1 MARRSSAFE
10 DLMALS
16 ARLPWR
22 VALGLALVSYCGLHW
37 VAGYY
42 SAPVAAR
49 TPAEI
54 GAVAQRQL
62 VATLAFF
69 LQWIIPIGF
78 GAGGLISFVRR
89 ARDAGLFNRAVA
101 GGPAAVTGLTWS
113 EFEHMIGEGFRRQ
126 GYTVTG
132 NDGRGPDGGVDLAL
146 VKGTDRFLV
155 QCKHWRRSSVG
166 VTVIREFYGVMTA
179 RAVAGGFVVTSGSFT
194 PDAWGFAAQCGIELI
209 DGVRLQGWI
218 SRAKA
223 PEQGSRGRVLEAPVA
238 PQVTSATPACPRCG
252 GAMVTRTAGR
262 GFSAGQS
269 FWGCTRY
276 PRCRGTLSA

>member
-1 MARRSSAFE
+1 MARRSSVFE

-16 ARLPWR
+16 ARLPWG
-22 VALGLALVSYCGLHW
+22 VGLALALVSFLLFHGLSVYFSIPVTAKS
-37 VAGYY
+37 VAD
-42 SAPVAAR
+42 
-49 TPAEI
+49 I
-54 GAVAQRQL
+54 GTVAQRGL
-62 VATLAFF
+62 FGTVASLLQFVVPAAFVV
-69 LQWIIPIGF
+69 
-78 GAGGLISFVRR
+78 GAGVSCVKRGR
-89 ARDAGLFNRAVA
+89 ARVSFDRVA
-101 GGPAAVTGLTWS
+101 SHGVSTVSRLSWRD
-113 EFEHMIGEGFRRQ
+113 FEALIGEGFRRQ

-166 VTVIREFYGVMTA
+166 VAVIREFYGVMTA

-194 PDAWGFAAQCGIELI
+194 PDAWGFAAQCGVELI
-209 DGVRLQGWI
+209 DGERLEAWI

-223 PEQGSRGRVLEAPVA
+223 PEQGSCGRVLEAPVA

-262 GFSAGQS
+262 GFSAGQQ

-276 PRCRGTLSA
+276 PRCRGTLQV